1 MPISVVNAGS
11 VGDSVVQGFRNLII
25 NGAMQVA
32 QRGTSFTSQTG
43 VAYHIDRF
51 ETQAY
56 NVGTAQYKAEQSTE
70 APDGFYHSLK
80 YSCTT
85 ADTSQ
90 DANNQFY
97 IQQQIE
103 AQNIYHLKFYE
114 ANPDSVTISFYV
126 RSNTTGSYGMTL
138 KLSDNNSSDSN
149 VGTRIYPTT
158 FSISSADTWQRITKT
173 ITLDSSTSEVRSTGN
188 NFGMA
193 LVIWL
198 AAGSSRQGA
207 TADAWAGNGNA
218 TTTIDA
224 DDFLGSTSNNFHLTG
239 VQLEVGSQATPFE
252 HEDFATTLRKCQRY
266 FEKTYPYASPIGT
279 AGVYNTEWPLGAV
292 GMDGASGQ
300 RYHTAQWKVE
310 KRLNCTMVIYDYAGT
325 SGKVS
330 TVSGAGVIT
339 NNRAA
344 ALVFAGETIFGAGP
358 ANGAYGGVLYHATGD
373 AEL

>member
-1 MPISVVNAGS
+1 MSNARNLANLLGT
-11 VGDSVVQGFRNLII
+11 DTKVQTADIADGAFQANKNLII
-25 NGAMQVA
+25 NGAFSIF

-43 VAYHIDRF
+43 VAYHADRF

-56 NVGTAQYKAEQSTE
+56 NVGTGVYKAEQSTE

-114 ANPDSVTISFYV
+114 ASPDSVTISFYV

-158 FSISSADTWQRITKT
+158 FTISSADTWEKITKT
-173 ITLDSSTSEVRSTGN
+173 ITLDSSTSETRPTGN

-198 AAGSSRQGA
+198 AAGSNRQGA
-207 TADAWAGNGNA
+207 TANAWAGNGNA

-224 DDFLGSTSNNFHLTG
+224 NDFLGSTSNNFHLTG
-239 VQLEVGSQATPFE
+239 VQLEVGETATPLE
-252 HEDFATTLRKCQRY
+252 NRSYGEELALCQRY
-266 FEKTYPYASPIGT
+266 FFNFPNANYNIHAAPYNSSISITHFEFP
-279 AGVYNTEWPLGAV
+279 V
-292 GMDGASGQ
+292 
-300 RYHTAQWKVE
+300 
-310 KRLNCTMVIYDYAGT
+310 TMRTLPTMAIT
-325 SGKVS
+325 N
-330 TVSGAGVIT
+330 GAGVSTSTGISPEGFHHVYNDIY
-339 NNRAA
+339 NNYISTFTA
-344 ALVFAGETIFGAGP
+344 
-358 ANGAYGGVLYHATGD
+358 D

>member
-1 MPISVVNAGS
+1 MALSKILPASQEQY
-11 VGDSVVQGFRNLII
+11 VGARNLII
-25 NGAMQVA
+25 NGAFSIF
-32 QRGTSFTSQTG
+32 QRGASFTSQTG
-43 VAYHIDRF
+43 VAYHADRF

-56 NVGTAQYKAEQSTE
+56 NVGTGVYKVEQSTE
-70 APDGFYHSLK
+70 APNGFYHSLK

-114 ANPDSVTISFYV
+114 ASPDSVTISFYV
-126 RSNTTGSYGMTL
+126 RSNTTGSYGMSL

-173 ITLDSSTSEVRSTGN
+173 ITLDSSTSEVRTTGN

-198 AAGSSRQGA
+198 AAGSNRQGA
-207 TADAWAGNGNA
+207 TADAWANNGNA
-218 TTTIDA
+218 TTTVDA

-239 VQLEVGSQATPFE
+239 VQLEVGEATPFE
-252 HEDFATTLRKCQRY
+252 HRSFGDELRRCQRFFFKFPNANY
-266 FEKTYPYASPIGT
+266 NIHAAPYTSSISIAHYEFP
-279 AGVYNTEWPLGAV
+279 V
-292 GMDGASGQ
+292 
-300 RYHTAQWKVE
+300 
-310 KRLNCTMVIYDYAGT
+310 TMRVLPTMSITNGAGT
-325 SGKVS
+325 STS
-330 TVSGAGVIT
+330 TGTSPEGFHHVYNDQYSNFISTFTA
-339 NNRAA
+339 
-344 ALVFAGETIFGAGP
+344 
-358 ANGAYGGVLYHATGD
+358 D